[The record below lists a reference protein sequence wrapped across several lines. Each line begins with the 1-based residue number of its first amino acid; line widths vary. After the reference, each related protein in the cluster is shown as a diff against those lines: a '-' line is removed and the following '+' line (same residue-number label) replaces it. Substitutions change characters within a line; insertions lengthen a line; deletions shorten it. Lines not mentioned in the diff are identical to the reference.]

1 MSLKLFFFFLFQELY
16 FEEVSECQY
25 IEKFIRILKDSKV
38 SKNSSALNDIQSL
51 FARFVRKDL
60 FVKLSVKRFN
70 SLFMKHIHKGLFN
83 IFPNDWPRIT

>member
-38 SKNSSALNDIQSL
+38 SKNSPALNDISHFL
-51 FARFVRKDL
+51 LA
-60 FVKLSVKRFN
+60 S
-70 SLFMKHIHKGLFN
+70 
-83 IFPNDWPRIT
+83 